1 MPEFGN
7 NLLALV
13 DLNVWLALVYDGHVH
28 HPVAISWFEH
38 GDRDSAA
45 FCRITQLGFL
55 RLLTNRTV
63 MGRFA
68 LNQRDAWKCYE
79 KLLLDDRVVFLD
91 ESSSLEPVWRRFTHS
106 SKAEPGTWTDAY
118 LAAFAIAS
126 RISFVTFD
134 RGFNRFAQLRMTLLS
149 SPTD

>member
-28 HPVAISWFEH
+28 HLAAVSWFGKVQDE
-38 GDRDSAA
+38 RAA
-45 FCRITQLGFL
+45 FCRITQIGFL

-63 MGRFA
+63 MDRFA

-79 KLLLDDRVVFLD
+79 QLRLDERVV
-91 ESSSLEPVWRRFTHS
+91 
-106 SKAEPGTWTDAY
+106 
-118 LAAFAIAS
+118 
-126 RISFVTFD
+126 
-134 RGFNRFAQLRMTLLS
+134 
-149 SPTD
+149 